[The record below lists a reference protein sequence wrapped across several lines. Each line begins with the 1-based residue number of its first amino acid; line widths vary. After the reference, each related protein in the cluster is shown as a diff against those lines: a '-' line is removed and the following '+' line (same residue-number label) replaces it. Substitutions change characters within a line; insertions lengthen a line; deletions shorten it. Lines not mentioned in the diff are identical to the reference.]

1 MKRRHLLGRLALGA
15 VLAHAGPA
23 AHAVT
28 AVPFYT
34 PLHFVRGL
42 YQYWHAPRAVEFAER
57 SRALAQAAGA
67 ACTTGQREPARD
79 AWRQAAL
86 AWDRLAS
93 MSVGP
98 LVQRRSARQID
109 FQPTRPKLIERAI
122 AAAPAD
128 AQAMERVGTP
138 AKGLPALEWLL
149 WRTEWRADTP
159 ACRYAVQVAADI
171 EREAQTLRDAYAQGA
186 GRAWADEEASA
197 AMSEAVN
204 QWVGSIER
212 LRWQDIGRP
221 AASAHGD
228 APEYPRAVSGSSA
241 ASWAHRWQAIAAVT
255 AQGDAAVPTPG
266 EGLVPIETYLRGRG
280 LNPLAD
286 RLRASTQTAGAAVNA
301 LASGATPARVTAAT
315 NALGELKRLAEGDV
329 AAALNVNI
337 GFSDAD
343 GD

>member
-1 MKRRHLLGRLALGA
+1 MNRRDVIVRFALGA
-15 VLAHAGPA
+15 ALAHAVPA

-34 PLHFVRGL
+34 PLHFVQGL
-42 YQYWHAPRAVEFAER
+42 YQHWHAPRAVEFAER
-57 SRALAQAAGA
+57 SRALTQAAGA
-67 ACTTGQREPARD
+67 ACTTGQRESARD

-98 LVQRRSARQID
+98 LVLRRSARQID

-128 AQAMERVGTP
+128 ARAMERVGTP
-138 AKGLPALEWLL
+138 GKGLPALEWLL
-149 WRTEWRADTP
+149 WGTEWRADTP
-159 ACRYAVQVAADI
+159 TCRYAVQVAADI
-171 EREAQTLRDAYAQGA
+171 EREAQALREAYGQAA
-186 GRAWADEEASA
+186 RHRWADEEASA

-204 QWVGSIER
+204 QWVGAIER

-221 AASAHGD
+221 AASAHGTT
-228 APEYPRAVSGSSA
+228 PEFPRAASDSSA
-241 ASWAHRWQAIAAVT
+241 ASWGHRWQAIEAVT
-255 AQGDAAVPTPG
+255 VQGDTAPPAPG
-266 EGLVPIETYLRGRG
+266 DGLVPIETYLRGRG

-286 RLRASTQTAGAAVNA
+286 RLRAAAREAGTAVNA
-301 LASGATPARVTAAT
+301 LASGATPGRVAAAT
-315 NALGELKRLAEGDV
+315 TALGGLKRLAEGDV